1 MIHIR
6 IVSTTDEPIYAQ
18 IARQIR
24 TGIFN
29 GDLPPGFPLPSIR
42 QLAKDLQI
50 SAITTKRA
58 YEELE
63 REGFIDSM
71 VGRGSFVSGENPEL
85 VREQRL
91 HQMELR
97 LEEAVKDAKALNVSC
112 ADLMEHIRLLYEEE
126 EE

>member
-1 MIHIR
+1 M
-6 IVSTTDEPIYAQ
+6 
-18 IARQIR
+18 
-24 TGIFN
+24 
-29 GDLPPGFPLPSIR
+29 
-42 QLAKDLQI
+42 
-50 SAITTKRA
+50 
-58 YEELE
+58 E

-91 HQMELR
+91 HQMEMK
-97 LEEAVKDAKALNVSC
+97 LEESVKEAKALNVSC